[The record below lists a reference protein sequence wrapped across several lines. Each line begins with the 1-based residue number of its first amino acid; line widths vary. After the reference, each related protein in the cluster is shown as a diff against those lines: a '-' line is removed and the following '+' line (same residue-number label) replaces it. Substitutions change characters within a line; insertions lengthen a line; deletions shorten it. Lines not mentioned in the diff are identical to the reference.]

1 MIVEQLC
8 LLICLLSA
16 PCLPKVLLQEAE
28 EEVASLNQFM
38 DAVLRRMSAGLRAKL
53 MDPMELGLQ
62 PRQAEDPRIN
72 RDNSRIGRGINKTLD
87 ETSRGTLT
95 GLATLRR
102 AGDVSFTSGKDQKI
116 LSCQFT
122 VGPLQLE
129 VSKSVSFY
137 CLCKKY
143 LLNYSRDRPFQF
155 GSGGSRTLRTAAART
170 GLLTAEMRL
179 GVEQGGAASIVRLAL
194 TNQDQH

>member
-1 MIVEQLC
+1 MIVKQLC

-16 PCLPKVLLQEAE
+16 PCLPTVLLQEAE

-62 PRQAEDPRIN
+62 PHSQSHQAEDPRIN

-87 ETSRGTLT
+87 ETPRGTLT

-102 AGDVSFTSGKDQKI
+102 AGDVSFTGGKDQKI

-129 VSKSVSFY
+129 VSKYVS
-137 CLCKKY
+137 
-143 LLNYSRDRPFQF
+143 LLFMQ
-155 GSGGSRTLRTAAART
+155 
-170 GLLTAEMRL
+170 
-179 GVEQGGAASIVRLAL
+179 
-194 TNQDQH
+194 

>member
-16 PCLPKVLLQEAE
+16 PCLPTVPLQEAGGG

-87 ETSRGTLT
+87 KTPRGILT

-102 AGDVSFTSGKDQKI
+102 AGDVKI

-122 VGPLQLE
+122 VGPLLLE
-129 VSKSVSFY
+129 VSKSVSFTVY
-137 CLCKKY
+137 AK
-143 LLNYSRDRPFQF
+143 NIYSIIPDIAHFSSGLAAPAGCGQLPRGP
-155 GSGGSRTLRTAAART
+155 GSSPPR
-170 GLLTAEMRL
+170 
-179 GVEQGGAASIVRLAL
+179 
-194 TNQDQH
+194 

>member
-16 PCLPKVLLQEAE
+16 PCLPTVPLQEAE

-62 PRQAEDPRIN
+62 PHRQSHQAEDQRIN
-72 RDNSRIGRGINKTLD
+72 RRDNSRIGRGINKTLD

-102 AGDVSFTSGKDQKI
+102 AGDVSFTGGKDQKI

-129 VSKSVSFY
+129 VSKSVS
-137 CLCKKY
+137 L
-143 LLNYSRDRPFQF
+143 
-155 GSGGSRTLRTAAART
+155 
-170 GLLTAEMRL
+170 
-179 GVEQGGAASIVRLAL
+179 
-194 TNQDQH
+194 

>member
-16 PCLPKVLLQEAE
+16 PCLPAVPLQEAGGG

-53 MDPMELGLQ
+53 MDPMELGLL
-62 PRQAEDPRIN
+62 PHRQSHQAQDQRIN

-87 ETSRGTLT
+87 ETPRGTLT

-102 AGDVSFTSGKDQKI
+102 AGDVSFTGGKDQKI

-129 VSKSVSFY
+129 VSKSVS
-137 CLCKKY
+137 L
-143 LLNYSRDRPFQF
+143 
-155 GSGGSRTLRTAAART
+155 
-170 GLLTAEMRL
+170 
-179 GVEQGGAASIVRLAL
+179 
-194 TNQDQH
+194 

>member
-16 PCLPKVLLQEAE
+16 PCLPAVPLQEAE
-28 EEVASLNQFM
+28 EEMASLNQFM

-62 PRQAEDPRIN
+62 PRQSHQAEDQRIN
-72 RDNSRIGRGINKTLD
+72 RRDNSRIGRGINKTLD

-122 VGPLQLE
+122 VGPLLLE
-129 VSKSVSFY
+129 VSKSVSFTVY
-137 CLCKKY
+137 AK
-143 LLNYSRDRPFQF
+143 NIYSIIPDIAHFSSGLAAPARCGQLPHGP
-155 GSGGSRTLRTAAART
+155 GSSPPR
-170 GLLTAEMRL
+170 
-179 GVEQGGAASIVRLAL
+179 
-194 TNQDQH
+194 

>member
-16 PCLPKVLLQEAE
+16 PCLPAVPLQEAE

-87 ETSRGTLT
+87 ETPRGTLT

-102 AGDVSFTSGKDQKI
+102 AGDVSFTGGKDQKI

-122 VGPLQLE
+122 VGPLLLE
-129 VSKSVSFY
+129 VSKSVSFTVY
-137 CLCKKY
+137 AKNIYSIIPDIAHFSSGLAAPARCGQ
-143 LLNYSRDRPFQF
+143 LLRGP
-155 GSGGSRTLRTAAART
+155 GSSPPR
-170 GLLTAEMRL
+170 
-179 GVEQGGAASIVRLAL
+179 
-194 TNQDQH
+194 